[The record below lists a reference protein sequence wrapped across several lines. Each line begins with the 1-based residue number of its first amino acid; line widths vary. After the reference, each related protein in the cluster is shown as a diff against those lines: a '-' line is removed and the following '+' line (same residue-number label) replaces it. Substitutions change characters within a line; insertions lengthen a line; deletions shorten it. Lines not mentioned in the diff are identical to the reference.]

1 MNRIKSSLYNTVT
14 YFTNNYVN
22 TSRKQ
27 GITTLN
33 WCSNSEPAVE
43 WGIKQ
48 TFYIECLIFFL
59 IL

>member
-1 MNRIKSSLYNTVT
+1 MNRINSSLFNTVT

-22 TSRKQ
+22 TSRNQ

-33 WCSNSEPAVE
+33 WCSNSEPTVE

-48 TFYIECLIFFL
+48 TFYRECLIFFL